1 MKQRQDID
9 LYGFKSILE
18 TYCFFGVTAKR
29 NNDSTVIYTY
39 KSFKY
44 SGIVIK
50 ALVRKTS
57 TSKIPSPKVVAFVS
71 INNEKF
77 ITWGDFITK
86 LKALTKYVTK
96 ENKYGNNCRRPCP
109 NSSKHD
115 AKRFQVVRKDSQKRA
130 TQTNRLSDQ

>member
-9 LYGFKSILE
+9 LCGFKSILE

-29 NNDSTVIYTY
+29 NNDDTVIYIY

-44 SGIVIK
+44 SGITIK
-50 ALVRKTS
+50 ALVKKTD

-71 INNEKF
+71 INNENF
-77 ITWGDFITK
+77 ITWEDFISK

-109 NSSKHD
+109 NSSKYD

-130 TQTNRLSDQ
+130 TQTNKISDQ

>member
-9 LYGFKSILE
+9 LNGFKSILD

-29 NNDSTVIYTY
+29 NNDSAVIYTY

-44 SGIVIK
+44 SNITIK
-50 ALVRKTS
+50 ALVKKAD
-57 TSKIPSPKVVAFVS
+57 TSKIPSPKAVAFVS

-77 ITWGDFITK
+77 TTWDDFIIK
-86 LKALTKYVTK
+86 LKVLTKYVIK
-96 ENKYGNNCRRPCP
+96 ENKYGNICRRPCP

-115 AKRFQVVRKDSQKRA
+115 AKRFQVVRKSPQSKQ
-130 TQTNRLSDQ
+130 QTS